1 VSAPRTLSDRYV
13 LDTPIGTGAM
23 GTVFRATDTSNG
35 RTVAIKLLKSM
46 DAADIQRFDRE
57 FQIVSQLRHEAIVS
71 CWGAARTESGEAYF
85 VMDWLEGE
93 SLRDRL
99 RREELSLEQTL
110 AIGTCVLRGLS
121 EAHAR
126 DVVHRDVKPANIFL
140 EGNDPSRAKLL
151 DFGIARHVFAGETL
165 TGTGQFIGTPGYV
178 APEQI
183 RNQRVD
189 QRADVY
195 SLGCLLFRCLTGRA
209 VFDEEQ
215 VLEMLVRVTRDRAP
229 RLAELRPDLSV
240 GLCELVDRM
249 LERDPV
255 DRPAD
260 AASVL
265 CELEALEPALAQ
277 TMARLPAPSSKL
289 REAEG
294 PASNDAS
301 SRASGPT
308 SLNAA
313 HEVAPT
319 PRPRRTPLMV
329 AGGLLVGLAVVGAG
343 VRLLGNRE
351 GEGAV
356 ATFGS
361 LDDRIG
367 KDARQMWGAI
377 RMGSR
382 NGALRRLSQRQ
393 AAGTITASEQLWWAL
408 VLGPGEP
415 AQRSFRQANE
425 GANQLTSFETAV
437 ANAAAPLFATPPDY
451 PAGDKALSELAA
463 EAQAPELWLV
473 LGRVRVQMND
483 RKRAEAALANV
494 PAAGWSTAMD
504 VERVYFGHEFFD
516 FDASRKAAEACL
528 ESRPDAV
535 DCLAALS
542 RRTGMAGQC
551 DQMEAHVRKWIATD
565 PDDPKAYD
573 LLANV
578 LAIKKE
584 PDGALIEALEQK
596 WARLPEKERA
606 GAKQADLLLI
616 EGLRGRFDVAADRA
630 RAAIDALPAD
640 APMLQRLAAM
650 FGSILVAT
658 EIGDDKTI
666 KEVSL
671 RVLERAAAATPAS
684 ATDAAYFLLF
694 ASVARRYVAKEERWD
709 ALVTAAFERYEKY
722 LAAQGGNLRPYQ
734 RFMPWVVGY
743 AAGATSADNAKLAY
757 KMLPRYEPLP
767 GPGREDDID
776 IVIGAVLRQ
785 NGEPA
790 RALPYL
796 QRASRSCLILENPY
810 AVARGTKELGQA
822 LEDVGDIPAARAAYE
837 RVLEIWPHSKPRSL
851 AVVYAEKRLARL
863 RR

>member
-1 VSAPRTLSDRYV
+1 MLETA
-13 LDTPIGTGAM
+13 IGTGAM
-23 GTVFRATDTSNG
+23 GTVYRATDKRSG
-35 RTVAIKLLKSM
+35 RMVAIKLLKSM

-57 FQIVSQLRHEAIVS
+57 FQIVSQLRHPSIVN
-71 CWGAARTESGEAYF
+71 CWGAAKTESGEAYF

-110 AIGTCVLRGLS
+110 AVGSCVLRGLS

-215 VLEMLVRVTRDRAP
+215 VLDMLVRVTRDRAP
-229 RLAELRPDLSV
+229 RLAELRPDLPL
-240 GLCELVDRM
+240 GLCDLVDRM

-260 AASVL
+260 ATGVL
-265 CELEALEPALAQ
+265 RELEALEPNLAQ
-277 TMARLPAPSSKL
+277 AELRPRAPQSERGDAAALGSK
-289 REAEG
+289 G
-294 PASNDAS
+294 GSN
-301 SRASGPT
+301 ASGPT

-313 HEVAPT
+313 QEV
-319 PRPRRTPLMV
+319 PLEKKRSRSALPLFAV
-329 AGGLLVGLAVVGAG
+329 AAVGVLGLALGGA
-343 VRLLGNRE
+343 RFLAQRAESNN
-351 GEGAV
+351 AV
-356 ATFGS
+356 TTTAS
-361 LDDRIG
+361 VSVEDAYEPAEERIG

-382 NGALRRLSQRQ
+382 NGALRRLNQRQ
-393 AAGTITASEQLWWAL
+393 AAGTISASEQLWMAL

-425 GANQLTSFETAV
+425 GANQLTSFEGAV
-437 ANAAAPLFATPPDY
+437 ASAAAPLFATPPDY

-463 EAQAPELWLV
+463 SASASELWLV

-483 RKRAEAALANV
+483 RKRAEEAVASAATD
-494 PAAGWSTAMD
+494 GWATAVE
-504 VERVYFGHEFFD
+504 VERIYFGHEFFD
-516 FDASRKAAEACL
+516 FDASRKAAETCL
-528 ESRPDAV
+528 EMRPDAV

-542 RRTGMAGQC
+542 RRTAMTGEC
-551 DQMEAHVRKWIATD
+551 EQMETHVRKWIATD

-578 LAIKKE
+578 LAIRKE
-584 PDGALIEALEQK
+584 PDGALLEALEQK
-596 WARLPEKERA
+596 WARLPEKERE
-606 GAKQADLLLI
+606 GAKQGDLLLI
-616 EGLRGRFDVAADRA
+616 DGLRGRFAAASERS

-640 APMLQRLAAM
+640 APLLQRLGAM
-650 FGSILVAT
+650 FGRILVAS
-658 EIGDDKTI
+658 EVGDDKTI
-666 KEVSL
+666 REVSL

-694 ASVARRYVAKEERWD
+694 ASVARRYVAKEHRWD
-709 ALVTAAFERYEKY
+709 ALVTEAFERYDKY
-722 LAAQGGNLRPYQ
+722 LAMQGGNLRPYQ

-743 AAGATSADNAKLAY
+743 AAGATSSAANAKLAY
-757 KMLPRYEPLP
+757 DMLPRYGPLP

-776 IVIGAVLRQ
+776 IVIGSVLRQ
-785 NGEPA
+785 NGEAA
-790 RALPYL
+790 RAVPYL

-810 AVARGTKELGQA
+810 AVARGSKELAQA
-822 LEDVGDIPAARAAYE
+822 LEEVKDLPGARAAYE
-837 RVLEIWPHSKPRSL
+837 RVLELWGDSKPRSL
-851 AVVYAEKRLARL
+851 AVVYAEKRLALLPR
-863 RR
+863 